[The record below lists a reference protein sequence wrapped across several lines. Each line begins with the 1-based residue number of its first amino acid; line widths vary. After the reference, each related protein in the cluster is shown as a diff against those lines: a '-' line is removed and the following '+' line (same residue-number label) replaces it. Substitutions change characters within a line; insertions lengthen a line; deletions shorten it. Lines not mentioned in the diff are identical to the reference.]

1 MRFPLELRDLALTL
15 AAGRESGDGL
25 APVERSSRTSFALV
39 VVLAAAAAAACTRA
53 QPDPS
58 VGQEAGADDESSSTS
73 VTSGS
78 QPNADAGANGDAGPK
93 APEGPEIFAFTQ
105 EAPIFNKMEW
115 PPKDVSKAEA
125 DRADVVRIGYL
136 RRGGHAVYKGSAM
149 QKPNCTE
156 GWYELQRGGFVCGKF
171 ATTNAHHA
179 GLKFAPHAPFLDQNL
194 PYEYGLNLTPGT
206 PLYRRIPKKSERA
219 ENEKTLAVGKG
230 KKSSDI
236 AREMKQRGEEV
247 PAYLKDADGKQKSR
261 ASFDE
266 LKGDSELVAT
276 RMLKGFYLSLDKKVV
291 GKSGLFYHTVSGHLA
306 PRDHL
311 LVHEPKTEFEGVKL
325 DAPGEARKLPLAWVV
340 AKKGHRFT
348 LSTGDGDKS
357 VEEGDTVARFSI
369 LQLTGDKQR
378 VRDHLYWKTK
388 DGWWGRDDQLAVVEK
403 PELPEKVSPNEKWID
418 VDLSQQSLIAFEGEK
433 PVYVTVVS
441 SGRRNSDPEK
451 DHKTP
456 EGTFSIREKHI
467 STTMD
472 ADDATDGTYRIDDVP
487 WVMYFE
493 KSYALHGAFWH
504 SSFGRERSHGC
515 VNLTPHDARFIFQ
528 WAGPNIPEGWHG
540 VRASKHNPGTK
551 VVVHK

>member
-1 MRFPLELRDLALTL
+1 MD
-15 AAGRESGDGL
+15 
-25 APVERSSRTSFALV
+25 RSRHTYALV
-39 VVLAAAAAAACTRA
+39 IAMAAAAAAACTRA

-58 VGQEAGADDESSSTS
+58 VQEGGTDDPSGSTS
-73 VTSGS
+73 ITSGS
-78 QPNADAGANGDAGPK
+78 SANEADAAASADAGPK
-93 APEGPEIFAFTQ
+93 APEGPEVYAFTQ

-125 DRADVVRIGYL
+125 DRADVVRLGYL
-136 RRGGHAVYKGSAM
+136 RRGAHAVYKGGAM

-156 GWYELQRGGFVCGKF
+156 GWYELARGGFVCGKF
-171 ATTNAHHA
+171 VTTNAHHKE
-179 GLKFAPHAPFLDQNL
+179 LKFAPHAPFLDKNL

-219 ENEKTLAVGKG
+219 ENEKMLAVGKG

-236 AREMKQRGEEV
+236 AREMKERGEEV
-247 PAYLKDADGKQKSR
+247 PAYLKDADNAKQKSR
-261 ASFDE
+261 ASFDD
-266 LKGDSELVAT
+266 LKGDSELVAM
-276 RMLKGFYLSLDKKVV
+276 RMLKGFYLSLDKKIV
-291 GKSGLFYHTVSGHLA
+291 GKSGLFWHTVSGHLA
-306 PRDHL
+306 PRDHVL
-311 LVHEPKTEFEGVKL
+311 LHEPKTEFEGVKL
-325 DAPGEARKLPLAWVV
+325 DAQGETRKLPLAWVV
-340 AKKGHRFT
+340 ATKGHKFT
-348 LSTGDGDKS
+348 VNASSDDKS
-357 VEEGDTVARFSI
+357 VEEGEKIDRFSI

-403 PELPEKVSPNEKWID
+403 PEVPEKVSANEKWID

-433 PVYVTVVS
+433 PVFVTVVS
-441 SGRRNSDPEK
+441 TGRRNSDPEK

-456 EGTFSIREKHI
+456 EGTFSIREKHV

-472 ADDATDGTYRIDDVP
+472 DDGASDGTYRIDDVP

-493 KSYALHGAFWH
+493 KSIALHGAFWH

-515 VNLTPHDARFIFQ
+515 VNLTPHDAHFIFQ
-528 WAGPNIPEGWHG
+528 WAGPNLPEGWHG
-540 VRASKHNPGTK
+540 VKATKHNPGTK